1 MSKHIDVMD
10 MLGFMGVD
18 IIDEEIYYEENGDT
32 RVTLSI
38 ESTIGNGEIPIN
50 LWLGIEDILYAET
63 TDWEISTKSY
73 TIKFSTED

>member
-63 TDWEISTKSY
+63 TDWEISTKNY

>member
-18 IIDEEIYYEENGDT
+18 IIDEEIYYEESGDT

-63 TDWEISTKSY
+63 TDWEISTKNY